1 MRIGFFDSGI
11 GGLPVLRQ
19 ALAVLPTDVFVYYAD
34 TLHAPY
40 GVKPKADVAAHVLA
54 AADFLA
60 EQRIHA
66 LVLACNTATAVAV
79 QTLRERYPFPV
90 IGMEPAVK
98 PALMQSTGKKIMVF
112 ATSLTLRE
120 SKLETLIANLGQGHR
135 VVRRAL
141 DRLIPFAEAFDFDS
155 RDVRDYLAGHLADV
169 RWSEYE
175 SVVLGCTHFLFFR
188 SLIQD
193 CAGPDIRLLDGNQG
207 TVSQLERVLKPM
219 RAQAVPD
226 VRGTSPRVTFYA
238 SGNKEEPARVKR
250 MLALLSSSY

>member
-1 MRIGFFDSGI
+1 MRIAFIDSGI
-11 GGLPVLRQ
+11 GGLTVLRQ
-19 ALAVLPTDVFVYYAD
+19 ALAELPTDLFIYYAD
-34 TLHAPY
+34 TLNAPY

-60 EQRIHA
+60 GQRIDA

-98 PALMQSTGKKIMVF
+98 PALIHNTGKKVMVF

-120 SKLETLIANLGQGHR
+120 SKLETLISNLGQGHR

-141 DRLIPFAEAFDFDS
+141 DRLIPFAESFEFDS
-155 RDVRDYLAGHLADV
+155 QAVRDYLEGHLADV

-175 SVVLGCTHFLFFR
+175 SVVLGCTHFLFYR

-207 TVSQLERVLKPM
+207 TVSQLARVLKPM
-219 RAQAVPD
+219 RTQAAPD
-226 VRGTSPRVTFYA
+226 VCKTSPRVTFYA
-238 SGNKEEPARVKR
+238 SGNKETPARVKR
-250 MLALLSSSY
+250 MLAILSSSY

>member
-1 MRIGFFDSGI
+1 MRIAFFDSGI
-11 GGLPVLRQ
+11 GGLTVLRQ
-19 ALAVLPTDVFVYYAD
+19 ALALLPTDLFVYYAD

-40 GVKPKADVAAHVLA
+40 GVKPKSDVAAHVLT

-60 EQRIHA
+60 EQRIDA

-79 QTLRERYPFPV
+79 QALRERYPFPV
-90 IGMEPAVK
+90 IGMEPAIK
-98 PALMQSTGKKIMVF
+98 PALVQNTGKKVMVF

-120 SKLETLIANLGQGHR
+120 SKLETLISNLGQGYR

-155 RDVRDYLAGHLADV
+155 HAVRDYLAGHLADV

-175 SVVLGCTHFLFFR
+175 SVVLGCTHFLFYR

-207 TVSQLERVLKPM
+207 TVSQLARVLKPM

-226 VRGTSPRVTFYA
+226 VRGTSPRVKFYA
-238 SGNKEEPARVKR
+238 SGKEETPARVKR
-250 MLALLSSSY
+250 MLAILSSSS